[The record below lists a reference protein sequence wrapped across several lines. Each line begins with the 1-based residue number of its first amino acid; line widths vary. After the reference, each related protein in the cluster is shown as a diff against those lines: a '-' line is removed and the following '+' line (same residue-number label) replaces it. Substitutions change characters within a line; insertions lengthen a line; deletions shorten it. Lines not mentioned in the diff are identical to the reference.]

1 MSPVRYHT
9 WIALVLLERGEKA
22 AALAEIGKET
32 DPETR
37 LMGLGIIQSALGNR
51 EASDSAVAELIAKY
65 ADRPF
70 HIAAVYAH
78 RGETDAAFHWLENAF
93 TRRSDEM
100 LWLKVGLLV
109 RPLRADPRYAALLRR
124 MGLPLN
130 APDAVSS
137 ARALTAI
144 APAANR

>member
-1 MSPVRYHT
+1 MSPVRYHA

-37 LMGLGIIQSALGNR
+37 LMGLGIIQNALGNR
-51 EASDSAVAELIAKY
+51 EESDSAVAELIAKY
-65 ADRPF
+65 AERPF

-78 RGETDAAFHWLENAF
+78 RGEIDTAFRWLESAF

-109 RPLRADPRYAALLRR
+109 RPLRADPRYGALLRR
-124 MGLPLN
+124 MGLPIN
-130 APDAVSS
+130 PPDVVSS
-137 ARALTAI
+137 ARAVTSI
-144 APAANR
+144 APATNR